1 MRLPKL
7 FLLVFFAIVLMAN
20 AGCRDILGPIVQPL
34 ITYDVRMTIVSHTD
48 GRPIAG
54 AWGEV
59 IQTHD
64 GDWTDANG
72 QTDWLLT
79 PKQATFVDLFAS
91 YGQIER
97 TLRFTL
103 SRDPTRN
110 QPRIALA
117 PGVPTSWV
125 LTDDSGSAVANCTV
139 EVREHRD

>member
-7 FLLVFFAIVLMAN
+7 FLLVFLAIVLMA
-20 AGCRDILGPIVQPL
+20 AGCTNLLAPIAQQF
-34 ITYDVRMTIVSHTD
+34 DVRMTIVSHTD

-59 IQTHD
+59 VQTHD

-79 PKQATFVDLFAS
+79 PKQATFVDVFAS

-97 TLRFTL
+97 TQRFTL

-117 PGVPTSWV
+117 PGVPTNWA
-125 LTDDSGSAVANCTV
+125 LTDDSGKTVANCTV